1 MTRRRC
7 EVQAA
12 SVAEKNGADLI
23 LKNGRIATLWNE
35 RPSAS
40 AIAIEDGRFLSV
52 GTDYEVMQLERPHTR
67 VIDAAGRTVIPGLND
82 SHMHPIRARPNYN
95 MAMRVDAAT
104 PMSNAL
110 ATFKG

>member
-52 GTDYEVMQLERPHTR
+52 GTDYEVMQLQRPHTP

-82 SHMHPIRARPNYN
+82 YRMHPIRARRHRHINL
-95 MAMRVDAAT
+95 RC
-104 PMSNAL
+104 
-110 ATFKG
+110 